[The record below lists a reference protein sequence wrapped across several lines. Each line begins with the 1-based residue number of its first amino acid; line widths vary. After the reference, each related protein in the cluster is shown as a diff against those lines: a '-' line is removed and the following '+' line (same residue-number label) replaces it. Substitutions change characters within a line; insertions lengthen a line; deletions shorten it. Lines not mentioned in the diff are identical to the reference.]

1 MGNLF
6 ASANSLF
13 AGTSMLFLSL
23 YLMLLGNGLQGS
35 LLGIRGSDEGFST
48 IALSMISMGF
58 YAGYFIGTILVP
70 MLLKRV
76 GYIRVFAALVAIA
89 SVAAVAYAMWVDET
103 SWFIMRVLTGFC
115 FSGIYMITE
124 SWLNSQTH
132 NDNRAKV
139 LGTYVIVI
147 FVGLATGQLLLNI
160 GSISG
165 YFLFALA
172 SVIISLASVPL
183 LLTTRP
189 APLVEESTSHLS
201 IFQLYKRSPFGAVSS
216 FFANFLNGGIVGM
229 AAIYAKTIGMQTNE
243 IALFVAAAFVGV
255 IILQFPLGYLS
266 DKIDR
271 RLVIIGISALS
282 FIVTVIAMEVTNTQ
296 YLILLFMLLG
306 GLSLP
311 MYAICIAYVND
322 RLEPEEVLPATT
334 ALLKIA
340 GVGNMLG
347 PILIGAIMVRFG
359 TEWFFGSF
367 AIATAIMT
375 VFGIYRMI
383 IGADVIVEEQGEY
396 SPMGVSTTAATLS
409 LTHEGIQM
417 EFDFGEEHRKPD
429 IIPEIET
436 TEE

>member
-1 MGNLF
+1 MYNVF
-6 ASANSLF
+6 ASINTLF
-13 AGTSMLFLSL
+13 AGTGMLFLSL

-35 LLGIRGSDEGFST
+35 LLGIRGADEGFT
-48 IALSMISMGF
+48 TMALSLISMGF

-70 MLLKRV
+70 ILLKRV

-89 SVAAVAYAMWVDET
+89 SVAAVAYAMFIDKY
-103 SWFIMRVLTGFC
+103 SWFVMRVLTGFC

-139 LGTYVIVI
+139 LGIYVIVI
-147 FVGLATGQLLLNI
+147 FAGLSTGQLLLNT
-160 GSISG
+160 GSIDG

-172 SVIISLASVPL
+172 SVIISLASIPL

-189 APLVEESTSHLS
+189 APHIEESSTHLS
-201 IFQLYKRSPFGAVSS
+201 IYQLYKHSPFGVVSS

-229 AAIYAKTIGMQTNE
+229 AAIYAKTINMPTNE
-243 IALFVAAAFVGV
+243 IALFVASAFVGV

-266 DKIDR
+266 DRMDR
-271 RLVIIGISALS
+271 RKVIVAISLLS
-282 FIVTVIAMEVTNTQ
+282 LIVATMAMVSENSIQVT
-296 YLILLFMLLG
+296 LLFMLLG
-306 GLSLP
+306 GLALP

-322 RLEPEEVLPATT
+322 RLQPEEILPATT

-340 GVGNMLG
+340 GVGNVVA
-347 PILIGAIMVRFG
+347 PILIGAIMVRLG
-359 TEWFFGSF
+359 DKWFFGSL
-367 AIATAIMT
+367 AVAAAMIVA
-375 VFGIYRMI
+375 FGVYRI
-383 IGADVIVEEQGEY
+383 IKGADVIVEEQGEY

-417 EFDFGEEHRKPD
+417 EFDFGEEHRKPV
-429 IIPEIET
+429 T
-436 TEE
+436 TEEKQEIR